1 MLKQTETVLVIVD
14 VQGRL
19 AEVMHDRERLYKNL
33 AILIQGIQALEVPTL
48 WLEQYPKGLGPT
60 IPEVADL
67 LPGLR
72 PITKTCFS
80 GCGQAEFVEALRALG
95 RKQVLV
101 AGIEAHICVYQTVRG
116 LLESGYDV
124 EVVADAVASRVPEDR
139 QTALDKMVRV
149 GAELTSVEMALYE
162 LMRESGTPAFKKI
175 LPLVQ

>member
-1 MLKQTETVLVIVD
+1 VLVIVD
-14 VQGRL
+14 VQGKL
-19 AEVMHDRERLYKNL
+19 AELMHDRERLYKNL
-33 AILIQGIQALEVPTL
+33 SILIQGIQAMEIPVL

-67 LPGLR
+67 LPDQS
-72 PITKTCFS
+72 PIAKTCFS
-80 GCGQAEFVEALRALG
+80 GCGQPDFVEALRAVG

-101 AGIEAHICVYQTVRG
+101 AGIEAHICVYQTVRD

-124 EVVADAVASRVPEDR
+124 EVAADAVSSRVPENR
-139 QTALDKMVRV
+139 QIALDKMVRA

-162 LMRESGTPAFKKI
+162 LLREAGTPAFKKI